1 MRLVLCAVSALALS
15 GCTWLG
21 GLTGS
26 SHQEQSSYAQKGQY
40 GAYQSDVGYDP
51 CQVYTA
57 QSAVPQG
64 CNPAAVTV
72 ATSQYGA
79 TNGFPQQPQFGQTSY
94 TTGGYGSY
102 AGSAAQQGANY
113 QPQGPHLR
121 KPRFRGSLSLGAE
134 KSFQGDVLDYRTFPT
149 DPQTGLSTNPALN
162 YNPQAY
168 NESRIEGSVADGQT
182 VQTTYTA
189 GARDR
194 FGNTQYDEARVPT
207 LSFDDAWSTPA
218 RIAIGGEY
226 ILSNKNTVFVQGGY
240 SVSEGKSGVVG
251 TVEATLYE
259 DVTTTNYDQTTGAQ
273 IGPSV
278 TQTTFIPNEDIAKF
292 SADFTDMKRYDL
304 EVGARHYFN
313 PVNKTGGLNTVTPF
327 VGASVGASHYNAVS
341 YKTDQQ
347 QRFYEQAFNN
357 PDGEDTQF
365 YDLDGQERTVNL
377 YDSQW
382 VASGQLNAG
391 VEWQLTPKV
400 GLAFETGLRFEG
412 ARKYANDEKGD
423 TNIAVPLTIRG
434 SYNF

>member
-1 MRLVLCAVSALALS
+1 MRLVLCAVSAIALS
-15 GCTWLG
+15 GCSWLG

-26 SHQEQSSYAQKGQY
+26 SHQKQNSYTQNGQY
-40 GAYQSDVGYDP
+40 GAYQAQGSYDP
-51 CQVYTA
+51 CQVQTA
-57 QSAVPQG
+57 QSAAPQG
-64 CNPAAVTV
+64 CDPAAVTI

-79 TNGFPQQPQFGQTSY
+79 TNGFPQQPQFGQPSY
-94 TTGGYGSY
+94 TTGGYGSHV
-102 AGSAAQQGANY
+102 GAAAHQGANF
-113 QPQGPHLR
+113 QSHTPNLR
-121 KPRFRGSLSLGAE
+121 KPKFRGSLSLGAE
-134 KSFQGDVLDYRTFPT
+134 KSFQGDVLDYRIFPT
-149 DPQTGLSTNPALN
+149 DPETGLSIDPTLN

-168 NESRIEGSVADGQT
+168 TEGRVEGSVASGR
-182 VQTTYTA
+182 VESTTYTA

-194 FGNTQYDEARVPT
+194 FGGELYDEARTPT
-207 LSFDDAWSTPA
+207 ISFDDAWSTPT

-240 SVSEGKSGVVG
+240 SAAEGKSGVVG
-251 TVEATLYE
+251 TVEATLYR
-259 DVTTTNYDQTTGAQ
+259 DVTTTDYDDTGGQ
-273 IGPSV
+273 LGPAV
-278 TQTTFIPNEDIAKF
+278 TQTTFIPNEDVARF
-292 SADFTDMKRYDL
+292 SADFSDMKRYDV

-313 PVNKTGGLNTVTPF
+313 PVNKTGGVNTITPF

-347 QRFYEQAFNN
+347 QRFYEQAFND
-357 PDGEDTQF
+357 PDGEETQF

-382 VASGQLNAG
+382 VPSGQLNAG
-391 VEWQLTPKV
+391 IDWQLTPRV